1 MRYGYGL
8 LEFEAMQELV
18 RFADYFVE
26 EAAILIE
33 NGLEGC
39 MSRDDVYK
47 HGKMEEDFV
56 FTDQVAEVFD
66 DMLDRS
72 IPYYQQVIGMTA
84 QLLGQYL
91 KPGDSVFDLGCSTGT
106 TLLALAGRPGTK
118 GIAFVGVDSSPAM
131 IRKALEKAVKYS
143 RTGVV
148 RFIVKDILELDVNN
162 AGAVILNYTLQ
173 FIRPLRREEFL
184 RQVYGFLRPAGVLII
199 SEKVV
204 CTDSRLNRE
213 FIKFYHQYKKERGYS
228 DLEIARKREAL
239 ENVLIPFT
247 GKENEKL
254 LQKVGFKSIERI
266 FQWYNF
272 ISLIAVK

>member
-1 MRYGYGL
+1 
-8 LEFEAMQELV
+8 
-18 RFADYFVE
+18 
-26 EAAILIE
+26 
-33 NGLEGC
+33 
-39 MSRDDVYK
+39 MSRDDIYK
-47 HGKMEEDFV
+47 CTMVEEDFV
-56 FTDQVAEVFD
+56 FTDQVAAVFD

-72 IPYYQQVIGMTA
+72 IPYYRQVIGMIA

-91 KPGDSVFDLGCSTGT
+91 KPGDTVYDLGCSTGT
-106 TLLALAGRPGTK
+106 TLLALADRLGTK
-118 GIAFVGVDSSPAM
+118 GIGFVGVDSSPAM
-131 IRKALEKAVKYS
+131 IRKATAKTAKYS
-143 RTGVV
+143 RTKAL
-148 RFIVKDILELDVNN
+148 RFIEKDILELEVEN

-184 RQVYGFLRPAGVLII
+184 RQIYGFLRPGGMLIV

-213 FIKFYHQYKKERGYS
+213 FIKLYHHYKKERGYS

-247 GKENEKL
+247 GKENENL
-254 LQKVGFKSIERI
+254 LQKAGFKRIERI
-266 FQWYNF
+266 FQWFNF